1 MTVNSIPTS
10 FLRWL
15 DNRWRWVLLGGWLAL
30 VAAVLSAGGVAA
42 SSPGFSEGAGGV
54 LGSGR
59 PAQAFTGREFIRN
72 GAFDAGIPSLET
84 SADDWG
90 GGGSTGYF
98 TVRSGGPTGN
108 YLDIYAFGGGNPN
121 YAAFQQI
128 FLPTRTTGATLAFD
142 YRLTTVNPSTV
153 GAFVAQLVKIG
164 ASVDVLAEWV
174 VANNVVGDTGWQSF
188 QQALTSEQINA
199 LQTARDNGEGVF
211 LILKVLAT
219 LEYNAYVD
227 NVSFKLDGE
236 WSLPQLDGRL
246 AFSTVNQGR
255 AAIAVADPTG
265 ANISTAWTSPNA
277 TGAFFGL
284 DWKPNASEI
293 AFASTHEFGFSP
305 YGADIF
311 ALNTADGSVRRLTNP
326 PGHSEI
332 QSGSYGKGT
341 VTGQVRNDSQ
351 GSSITQM
358 WVYVQGAENFVS
370 VSPPSYGNTVSFT
383 ASNVADLGSTG
394 QYMVLIW
401 SGQID
406 TNQDGIADKD
416 CAGGII
422 NTFAP
427 VDVQAGQTVNA
438 GTLSFNPATCSK
450 YQAAYPD
457 WRPDGSQVGF
467 MLDAVPSRVDMSGNR
482 TDPFAASGVLV
493 YQFAWDPADAT
504 KLAYAV
510 SAGTGQGLYQVTEGG
525 STGTLLTNAVS
536 PWELAW
542 LPDGSGIVFTDGSDL
557 YRYAFSDGQ
566 TVQLTALNLRDSK
579 IQGVVGNAIRDLAV
593 SPDGKYVV
601 FSRRGPG
608 SLTAFS
614 LWMLNLQNVNEMWQV
629 VPASYN
635 AKYVDW
641 GNPPANGGGGGGGGG
656 NHRIYLPF
664 VRR

>member
-1 MTVNSIPTS
+1 MTVHSIPTS

-15 DNRWRWVLLGGWLAL
+15 YDHWRWVLLGGWLAL
-30 VAAVLSAGGVAA
+30 VAAFLSAGGAA
-42 SSPGFSEGAGGV
+42 GSTGFGESGGGHPGGA
-54 LGSGR
+54 R
-59 PAQAFTGREFIRN
+59 TAQAFTGREFVRN
-72 GAFDAGIPSLET
+72 GTFDAAIPSLNT

-90 GGGSTGYF
+90 GGGSAGYL
-98 TVRSGGPTGN
+98 TVRSGGPDGN
-108 YLDIYAFGGGNPN
+108 YLDIYALGGGNP
-121 YAAFQQI
+121 YYSAFQQI
-128 FLPTRTTGATLAFD
+128 FLPTRVTGATLAFD

-153 GAFVAQLVKIG
+153 GAFVAQLVKVVG
-164 ASVDVLAEWV
+164 TTVEVLAQWV
-174 VANNVVGDTGWQSF
+174 VANNVVGDTGWRSF
-188 QQALTSEQINA
+188 QQSLTSEQINA
-199 LQTARDNGEGVF
+199 LQAARDNGEGVF
-211 LILKVLAT
+211 LILQVSAT

-236 WSLPQLDGRL
+236 WTFPQLDGRL
-246 AFSTVNQGR
+246 AFSTVNQNR

-265 ANISTAWTSPNA
+265 ANISTVWTSPNT
-277 TGAFFGL
+277 TGALFGL

-311 ALNTADGSVRRLTNP
+311 SLNTATGTVRRLTNP

-332 QSGSYGKGT
+332 QAGGYGKGT
-341 VTGQVRNDSQ
+341 VTGQVRNDSP

-358 WVYVQGAENFVS
+358 WVYVQGAENFVN

-383 ASNVADLGSTG
+383 ASNVADLGSAG
-394 QYMVLIW
+394 QYIALIW
-401 SGQID
+401 SGQFD
-406 TNQDGIADKD
+406 SNNDGVADKQ

-438 GTLSFNPATCSK
+438 GTLSFNPATCST

-467 MLDAVPSRVDMSGNR
+467 MLDGVPSRVDMSGNR
-482 TDPFAASGVLV
+482 TDPFSASGVIV
-493 YQFAWDPADAT
+493 YQFAWNPADAT
-504 KLAYAV
+504 KLAYTV
-510 SAGTGQGLYQVTEGG
+510 PAGAGQGLYQVTEGG
-525 STGTLLTNAVS
+525 STGTRLTDKTS
-536 PWELAW
+536 WELAW

-557 YRYAFSDGQ
+557 WYTHANGQ

-579 IQGVVGNAIRDLAV
+579 IQGAVGNAIRDLAV

-608 SLTAFS
+608 SLTTYS
-614 LWMLNLQNVNEMWQV
+614 LWMLNLQNINEMWEV

-641 GNPPANGGGGGGGGG
+641 GNPPEVF
-656 NHRIYLPF
+656 RVYLPF
-664 VRR
+664 VKR